1 VHPVHA
7 LFAVSLG
14 RTAQHGNMDNSFQV
28 ELIELKASYQ
38 HEMDVLDAMLQE
50 KQDDSLGD
58 GAALEILLR
67 LGENWFYKR

>member
-1 VHPVHA
+1 
-7 LFAVSLG
+7 
-14 RTAQHGNMDNSFQV
+14 MDNSFQV